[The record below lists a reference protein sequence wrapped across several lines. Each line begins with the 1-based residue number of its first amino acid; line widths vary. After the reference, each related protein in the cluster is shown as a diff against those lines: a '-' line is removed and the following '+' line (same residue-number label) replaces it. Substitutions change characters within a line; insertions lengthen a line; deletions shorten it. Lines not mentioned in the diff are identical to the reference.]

1 MNIPRILLRFLQ
13 QRAFASSLTA
23 ASVAVGVALVATIL
37 ALRLES
43 ERSFSQKDTGFEVVV
58 GAKGSPLQLVLH
70 TLYHIGTPVG
80 NIPLAVYEQLQKDRR
95 VQFMLPMVFGDNV
108 GGFKVVGTTPDFF
121 TRFQYRKGQSVALAQ
136 GRAFAENGEV
146 VVGAE
151 VASTLRLRIGD
162 SVTVKHG
169 VQEQDLTAHEHGKLP
184 VVGVLAPTQTAID
197 KGVYS
202 TMYTVWD
209 THYHEYV
216 EAQEAAEAANTPAE
230 KKSQAHDH
238 HDHKGEH
245 HHHDHEGKHD
255 HDHESDHHHD
265 HEGDHHHH
273 DHEIPAEF
281 TTITAMAVKLKSP
294 VFFDSFIR
302 TVNDGTQAQA
312 TMPIREIM
320 GLFAIVGNVN
330 GVLLG
335 ISYLVI
341 VLSAVALVVSLY
353 NSLSERRREIAILRS
368 LGARRRTVLVL
379 VLAEAVAIAL
389 VGASVG
395 MAAARVGLALAKQRI
410 GAYIGSNV
418 EFAPFYGFDAWL
430 VAGVVV
436 LSAVVAL
443 LPAWKAYRTDV
454 AEYLAPQS

>member
-23 ASVAVGVALVATIL
+23 ASVAVGVALVATIV

-80 NIPLAVYEQLQKDRR
+80 NIPLAVYEQLQQDRR

-136 GRAFAENGEV
+136 GRAFVEHGEV
-146 VVGAE
+146 VLGAE

-169 VQEQDLTAHEHGKLP
+169 VQEQDPTAHEHGKLP

-209 THYHEYV
+209 THYHEYL
-216 EAQEAAEAANTPAE
+216 EAQEAAEAANAPAE
-230 KKSQAHDH
+230 KKSQAHD
-238 HDHKGEH
+238 
-245 HHHDHEGKHD
+245 HHDHEGKHD

-265 HEGDHHHH
+265 HEGEHHHH
-273 DHEIPAEF
+273 DHDIPAEF

-312 TMPIREIM
+312 AMPIREIM
-320 GLFAIVGNVN
+320 ALFAVVGNVN
-330 GVLLG
+330 SALLG

-353 NSLSERRREIAILRS
+353 NSLSERQREIAILRS
-368 LGARRRTVLVL
+368 LGARRGTIVVL
-379 VLAEAVAIAL
+379 VLAEAVAIGLA
-389 VGASVG
+389 GASVG
-395 MAAARVGLALAKQRI
+395 IVAARVGLRLAKQRI
-410 GAYIGSNV
+410 GAYIGNNV
-418 EFAPFYGFDAWL
+418 EFALLYNFDAWM
-430 VAGVVV
+430 VMGVVV

-454 AEYLAPQS
+454 AEHLAPLS

>member
-23 ASVAVGVALVATIL
+23 ASVAVGVALVATIV

-80 NIPLAVYEQLQKDRR
+80 NIPLAVYEQLQQDRR

-136 GRAFAENGEV
+136 GRAFAEHGEV
-146 VVGAE
+146 VLGAE

-169 VQEQDLTAHEHGKLP
+169 VQEQDPTAHEHGKLP

-209 THYHEYV
+209 THYHEYL
-216 EAQEAAEAANTPAE
+216 EAQEAAEAANAPAE
-230 KKSQAHDH
+230 TKLQSHE
-238 HDHKGEH
+238 EH
-245 HHHDHEGKHD
+245 RH
-255 HDHESDHHHD
+255 SDHHHS
-265 HEGDHHHH
+265 DHHHSDEDEHH
-273 DHEIPAEF
+273 DHDIPAEF

-312 TMPIREIM
+312 AMPIREIM
-320 GLFAIVGNVN
+320 ALFAVVGNVN
-330 GVLLG
+330 SALLG

-353 NSLSERRREIAILRS
+353 NSLSERQREIATLRS
-368 LGARRRTVLVL
+368 LGARRGTIVVL
-379 VLAEAVAIAL
+379 VLAEAVAIGLA
-389 VGASVG
+389 GASVG
-395 MAAARVGLALAKQRI
+395 IVAARVGLRLAKQRI
-410 GAYIGSNV
+410 GAYIGNNV
-418 EFAPFYGFDAWL
+418 EFALLYNFDAWM
-430 VAGVVV
+430 VMGVVV

-454 AEYLAPQS
+454 AEHLAPLS